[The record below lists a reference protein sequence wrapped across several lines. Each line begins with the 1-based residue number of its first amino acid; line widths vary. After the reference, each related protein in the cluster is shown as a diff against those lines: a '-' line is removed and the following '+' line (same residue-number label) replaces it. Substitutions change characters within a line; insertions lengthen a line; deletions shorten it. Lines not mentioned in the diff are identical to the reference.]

1 MAILDST
8 GHSASDLLA
17 IKDQL
22 QQQLSRS
29 LHTEPNDSHYVNPN
43 ETSKAF
49 LSEVSTML
57 QRFTSAR
64 PALLNKVD
72 SPLLEYATMSG
83 AGKTRWGFQVER
95 LLKGDD
101 EFRDC
106 AVLRVGLNF
115 NGGSGGGDADRTEAV
130 HLIST
135 HNFSKQQTMASL
147 LFARGLLECSPDAVR
162 HKVDWLRGL
171 TTKEVLD
178 ALFARAHEADTR
190 ILVVHVDEL
199 AMLLSETRLGYTDSD
214 LKRFVNSLAD
224 YNCGQKPLGLVVPV
238 ITHTSPVKWD
248 PIPTDIPLKHM
259 NLGAFSFNQSLQ
271 FFVGSRGRR
280 LLFDDMSM
288 PCMH

>member
-1 MAILDST
+1 MRIRFVVIVCQSVVHSQDLFAILDRT
-8 GHSASDLLA
+8 KHSAHDLLD
-17 IKDQL
+17 IREKLSQT
-22 QQQLSRS
+22 LSRS
-29 LHTEPNDSHYVNPN
+29 LHTEPNDSHYVNPK
-43 ETSKAF
+43 ETSEEF
-49 LSEVSTML
+49 LEVVITMQQL
-57 QRFTSAR
+57 FKTSR
-64 PALLNKVD
+64 QLNKAD

-135 HNFSKQQTMASL
+135 QNFSEQQTVASL

-178 ALFARAHEADTR
+178 ALFARAHEAD
-190 ILVVHVDEL
+190 I
-199 AMLLSETRLGYTDSD
+199 AFWSFMWMS
-214 LKRFVNSLAD
+214 
-224 YNCGQKPLGLVVPV
+224 
-238 ITHTSPVKWD
+238 SP
-248 PIPTDIPLKHM
+248 
-259 NLGAFSFNQSLQ
+259 
-271 FFVGSRGRR
+271 
-280 LLFDDMSM
+280 
-288 PCMH
+288 CY

>member
-1 MAILDST
+1 MAIPDST

-22 QQQLSRS
+22 QKQLSRN
-29 LHTEPNDSHYVNPN
+29 LHAEPNDSHYVNPN

-49 LSEVSTML
+49 LFEVGKML
-57 QRFTSAR
+57 QRFNTSR
-64 PALLNKVD
+64 RLNKAD

-95 LLKGDD
+95 LLEGDKD
-101 EFRDC
+101 FSDC

-130 HLIST
+130 HLLST
-135 HNFSKQQTMASL
+135 QQFSPQQAMASL

-162 HKVDWLRGL
+162 HKADWLRGL
-171 TTKEVLD
+171 TTREVLD
-178 ALFARAHEADTR
+178 ALFESAPEADTR

-199 AMLLSETRLGYTDSD
+199 AMLLQEPSFDSRS
-214 LKRFVNSLAD
+214 LKIFVNCLAD

-238 ITHTSPVKWD
+238 ITHTSPV
-248 PIPTDIPLKHM
+248 I
-259 NLGAFSFNQSLQ
+259 
-271 FFVGSRGRR
+271 
-280 LLFDDMSM
+280 
-288 PCMH
+288 

>member
-57 QRFTSAR
+57 QRFTSSR
-64 PALLNKVD
+64 LLNKVD

-135 HNFSKQQTMASL
+135 QNFSERQTMASL

-199 AMLLSETRLGYTDSD
+199 AMLLSEKRLGYTDSD
-214 LKRFVNSLAD
+214 LKGFVNSLAD

-238 ITHTSPVKWD
+238 ITHTSPVNWD
-248 PIPTDIPLKHM
+248 PKPTDIPLKHM

-271 FFVGSRGRR
+271 FFEGSRGRR